1 MIARWLKA
9 KTRVQSVTVNFVH
22 FFFNSV
28 KGVQDCEEKKKIS
41 ASLET
46 VGNRKKNVIF

>member
-1 MIARWLKA
+1 MA
-9 KTRVQSVTVNFVH
+9 KGKDQSAIGHCEFRS
-22 FFFNSV
+22 FFNNV